1 MGKAKVLI
9 KEVKKYKRLN
19 KEKAHKIRNLEQQV
33 MMLKNEADPEVRMKI
48 EYLFANKQNEA
59 KVRPSSSHP

>member
-48 EYLFANKQNEA
+48 EYLFANK
-59 KVRPSSSHP
+59 